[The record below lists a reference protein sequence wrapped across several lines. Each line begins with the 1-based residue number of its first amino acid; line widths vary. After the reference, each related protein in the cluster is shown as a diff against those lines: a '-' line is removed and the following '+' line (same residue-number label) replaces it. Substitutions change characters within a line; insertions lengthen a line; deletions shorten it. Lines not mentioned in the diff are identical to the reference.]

1 MKQEIKIAIVVTFSI
16 GILIWGISYL
26 KGNNLFSSD
35 DYFYAQFDDTQGIKA
50 SAPVMLNGFK
60 IGYLR
65 SITLLQNA
73 GNQLTLELSI
83 QNKYSLPKD
92 SKALIFSTDVMG
104 TKAIKII
111 TGSSTELLKDGD
123 QIASGIE
130 IDLLSSFLPLKNQI
144 SDLIL
149 SIDTLVNGVNSM
161 LDSAAQNDIKQSL
174 ANLNNTSAQMS
185 MLMQSERN
193 RLHSIF
199 SNVDSLTT
207 MLRKNSK
214 NLSKAMQN
222 FANISDTIA
231 KSNLKRTI
239 ENADKTLAQTAEI
252 MKKINSGKGSI
263 GALVHNDTLYH
274 NLKNSTESLNYLL
287 IDMKENPKRYVHFS
301 LMGGK
306 EKKEEKK

>member
-1 MKQEIKIAIVVTFSI
+1 MKQEVKIGIVVTLSI
-16 GILIWGISYL
+16 AILIWGISYL

-35 DYFYAQFDDTQGIKA
+35 NYFYAEFDDIQGIKA
-50 SAPVMLNGFK
+50 SASVMLNGYK

-65 SITLLQNA
+65 NISLAQSG
-73 GNQLTLELSI
+73 GNKLTLELSI
-83 QNKYSLPKD
+83 LGKYSLPKD

-104 TKAIKII
+104 TKAIKIVPG
-111 TGSSTELLKDGD
+111 TSAELLKDGD
-123 QIASGIE
+123 KIASGIE
-130 IDLLSSFLPLKNQI
+130 IDLLSSFLPLKDQI
-144 SDLIL
+144 SGLVS
-149 SIDTLVNGVNSM
+149 SIDTLLKSVHSI
-161 LDSAAQNDIKQSL
+161 LDTAAQRDIKQTL
-174 ANLNNTSAQMS
+174 ANLSNTSAQMS
-185 MLMQSERN
+185 MLMQSERA

-214 NLSKAMQN
+214 NLSRAMQN

-239 ENADKTLAQTAEI
+239 ENADKTLAQTSEI
-252 MKKINSGKGSI
+252 MKKINSGQGSL

-274 NLKNSTESLNYLL
+274 NLKNSTESLNKLL

-301 LMGGK
+301 LVGK
-306 EKKEEKK
+306 KNEK